1 MNLSLLIIL
10 TSKHVIV
17 TNALKILSDISI
29 CNVDLMLSTSWV
41 FDTCPFGINVKLKN
55 DFHNPN

>member
-1 MNLSLLIIL
+1 MSLLIIL

-41 FDTCPFGINVKLKN
+41 LDTRPFGINVKLINAGEK
-55 DFHNPN
+55 